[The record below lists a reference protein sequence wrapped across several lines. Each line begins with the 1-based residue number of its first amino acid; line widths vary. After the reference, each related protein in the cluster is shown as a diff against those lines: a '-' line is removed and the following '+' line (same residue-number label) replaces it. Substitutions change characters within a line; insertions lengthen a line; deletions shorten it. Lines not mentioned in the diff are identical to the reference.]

1 MSPQFK
7 HIYFHTGRQLWQ
19 AVHRER
25 PSVSHKDEQGCAR
38 AAAKLWG
45 VPYASLFK
53 SKPRTALSA
62 QVPTRNFKHVT
73 WHASKKVWVVMDG
86 SKYVGCSK
94 EMPKAVQIAKK
105 HFKRSSKTLRLR
117 QSVSSGS
124 NRVDFCKRFALL
136 HKVYQGRPPHD
147 LEDLLSSA
155 KRVAKT
161 ISHRAKTSAML
172 VPYFVS
178 KFPSHRQAVL
188 KVIDEHR
195 HAPDTYSML
204 VDAATRIAKI
214 PLSDAAVRNIG
225 RKNMHHGTFA
235 MFASG
240 QLGLL
245 SKTKLTKDKHILI
258 GKGAVKYK
266 ILHKTQ
272 RMLNKIAC
280 LYAFGKKVEEM
291 PPPRS
296 ISDWMDCVKSLD
308 KIAKVAP
315 GISNNY
321 RRCWVV
327 RCSLIV
333 RMRNAGI
340 KSLRVGQCSV
350 RDFQG
355 LFPDQK
361 SLLVKAAGGS
371 HMLHRKMSDILS
383 DCAYR
388 GPPELFTMWACLFSD
403 RAVASVS
410 LDWLSRN
417 EQTLKSTLE
426 DLLKTDKVMPH
437 PGVLVEEVKRR
448 LP

>member
-53 SKPRTALSA
+53 SKPSA
-62 QVPTRNFKHVT
+62 QIPTRNFKHVT

-94 EMPKAVQIAKK
+94 EMPEAVKIATK

-178 KFPSHRQAVL
+178 KFPSHRHAVL

-225 RKNMHHGTFA
+225 RKTCIMGRLQCLPVDSL
-235 MFASG
+235 AS
-240 QLGLL
+240 
-245 SKTKLTKDKHILI
+245 S
-258 GKGAVKYK
+258 
-266 ILHKTQ
+266 
-272 RMLNKIAC
+272 
-280 LYAFGKKVEEM
+280 
-291 PPPRS
+291 
-296 ISDWMDCVKSLD
+296 
-308 KIAKVAP
+308 
-315 GISNNY
+315 
-321 RRCWVV
+321 RRQ
-327 RCSLIV
+327 S
-333 RMRNAGI
+333 
-340 KSLRVGQCSV
+340 
-350 RDFQG
+350 
-355 LFPDQK
+355 
-361 SLLVKAAGGS
+361 
-371 HMLHRKMSDILS
+371 
-383 DCAYR
+383 
-388 GPPELFTMWACLFSD
+388 
-403 RAVASVS
+403 
-410 LDWLSRN
+410 
-417 EQTLKSTLE
+417 
-426 DLLKTDKVMPH
+426 
-437 PGVLVEEVKRR
+437 
-448 LP
+448 